1 MSTQKIK
8 EGELVTLSHH
18 SWVAISD
25 PPVGVVTRTMKSGL
39 YTDTTLCQVAWSAGD
54 ETRFEIEE
62 CWYNP
67 AELKVIED
75 GS

>member
-1 MSTQKIK
+1 MSTKKIK
-8 EGELVTLSHH
+8 EGLLVTLSHH
-18 SWVAISD
+18 SWVALSD
-25 PPVGVVTRTMKSGL
+25 PPVGVITRTMKSGL
-39 YTDTTLCQVAWSAGD
+39 WDDTTLCQVAWSAGD
-54 ETRFEIEE
+54 ETKLAIEE